1 MARQLAAR
9 LLGEQAG
16 RGLAAAP
23 ATATPATAAL
33 AAAPAVCSPAAQV
46 LQRPSNYSSLAVFP
60 AFAAPAP
67 CVTTKLF
74 AAAAARNKQ
83 GSGLARVLAAP
94 PAPVPLGWPAAALLL
109 HHAAASAQ
117 HGGSLGSTSAPPS
130 APAAPMPKPATGG
143 GGTGSP
149 RRHMVAWLE
158 EMRQQGYTVEQDAET
173 GRIGVE
179 GHGGSLCLYAR
190 KTPSEWR
197 HAAWIMGVAG
207 AFGATHSALGLL
219 PACAVA
225 SPLVFIP
232 AYIIARKSVR

>member
-16 RGLAAAP
+16 RGLAAAAP
-23 ATATPATAAL
+23 TAAAVTTT
-33 AAAPAVCSPAAQV
+33 AAAAASVCSPTAQL
-46 LQRPSNYSSLAVFP
+46 LQRPSSYSSLAALPV
-60 AFAAPAP
+60 
-67 CVTTKLF
+67 F
-74 AAAAARNKQ
+74 AAAAARNRQ
-83 GSGLARVLAAP
+83 RSGLAGVLAAP
-94 PAPVPLGWPAAALLL
+94 PAPVPFGWPAAALLL
-109 HHAAASAQ
+109 HHAAASRQ
-117 HGGSLGSTSAPPS
+117 HEGSLGSTSAPSP
-130 APAAPMPKPATGG
+130 APAADTPKPATGG

-149 RRHMVAWLE
+149 RRHLEAWLE
-158 EMRQQGYTVEQDAET
+158 DMRQQGYTVEQDAGT

-197 HAAWIMGVAG
+197 HAAWMLGVAG
-207 AFGATHSALGLL
+207 AFGVTHSALGLL

-232 AYIIARKSVR
+232 AYIIARKYVR